1 MDDFRKQF
9 AKNLKELRNFAD
21 ITQEEMAEK
30 LELSP
35 KTVSYWENGHN
46 CVTFE
51 TIPKLA
57 DALNIPIYRLFIF
70 DNAKNTKNINDLFS
84 ILDEREQEII
94 LSTIKL
100 FLSRKK

>member
-1 MDDFRKQF
+1 MVDFRKNF
-9 AKNLKELRNFAD
+9 GKNLKELRAFSGL
-21 ITQEEMAEK
+21 TQEQLSEK
-30 LELSP
+30 LEVSP
-35 KTVSYWENGHN
+35 TTLSYWENGHN

-70 DNAKNTKNINDLFS
+70 DNAKNVKNINDLFS